1 MFEKSWQIKTHGTLS
16 RVRPSCWEAG
26 MGKHSRRNMTES
38 GLFKHP
44 LTEEGLP
51 LGLAAIKFWTRDKFK
66 GTNALKS
73 KVNPTR
79 VPIER
84 KESIRWLENLRQ
96 STALLNRPEHCV
108 HIGDRESDIYELFCT
123 AQQAGTHFVVRS
135 CLDRL
140 AGQDDHTIA
149 EEMKKVAV
157 KAVHRIEVRNQNEEL
172 LKARTDPKLLR
183 LPRLPLS
190 A

>member
-1 MFEKSWQIKTHGTLS
+1 M
-16 RVRPSCWEAG
+16 
-26 MGKHSRRNMTES
+26 HSSLVVTA
-38 GLFKHP
+38 
-44 LTEEGLP
+44 EGLP

-135 CLDRL
+135 CVESSRRT
-140 AGQDDHTIA
+140 GRPHN
-149 EEMKKVAV
+149 
-157 KAVHRIEVRNQNEEL
+157 RRGNEE
-172 LKARTDPKLLR
+172 
-183 LPRLPLS
+183 S
-190 A
+190 GS